1 MRIDSEKIDQLIQ
14 FALLVAGE
22 EDHFTDRSL
31 GPIHLL
37 KYVYLADYYF
47 ALRNQGSTY
56 TGIDWKFFN
65 FGPWSPE
72 VHDRVEPALKAI
84 MAEKFTGQSDYNDN
98 DYTRWSLNDENRLR
112 IISTNIP
119 PAIRVKLKRD
129 IHKHL
134 KDTDSLL
141 AYVYSTEPM
150 INAAPNEHLD
160 FSLLAETEGSVS
172 DQAQARTLSAKKQK
186 QRLAAMEKLK
196 IKRKESN
203 AIKQKLVAPVTSSR
217 YDDVFDKGLDWLER
231 LDGPSIEG
239 DQIKIKFDQ
248 SIWKS
253 ELRRNGKLS

>member
-1 MRIDSEKIDQLIQ
+1 M
-14 FALLVAGE
+14 
-22 EDHFTDRSL
+22 
-31 GPIHLL
+31 
-37 KYVYLADYYF
+37 
-47 ALRNQGSTY
+47 RNQGSTY

-84 MAEKFTGQSDYNDN
+84 VAEKFTGQSDYNDN

-160 FSLLAETEGSVS
+160 FSLLAETEGFRERSS
-172 DQAQARTLSAKKQK
+172 TSWNFKCEKTEATIGCYG
-186 QRLAAMEKLK
+186 KLK
-196 IKRKESN
+196 IKRKE
-203 AIKQKLVAPVTSSR
+203 
-217 YDDVFDKGLDWLER
+217 
-231 LDGPSIEG
+231 
-239 DQIKIKFDQ
+239 
-248 SIWKS
+248 
-253 ELRRNGKLS
+253 